1 MALDPREGLHE
12 FTQFKGLRNTVAA
25 RNFEPGDLVTALNT
39 DIDDGENIDR
49 RYGFGSVVVAG
60 VDRSLFAS
68 GSVCL
73 GVGSNALK
81 QILPNY
87 STVTLKSGLI
97 AGRDLSYAPV
107 ADRVYWSN
115 GVDLGCVH
123 EGANRSWGLPVP
135 VLPAFAATG
144 GDLPDGTYQFVVT
157 NIRND
162 GQESGASR
170 AGTLALSA
178 KGGILLSAIPVATD
192 ATIVAKAVYVS
203 TRNGSV
209 LFRAGLIA
217 NATTTF
223 AIRELGD
230 PAAPLQTQFLSAPPA
245 GDFIGY
251 SGGYMLVAD
260 GNRLYPSE
268 AYAPELFDLRKSVPF
283 LDRITMIAPLIDG
296 AWLGTDSEVI
306 WLSGNTPEAWKFEPK
321 ADYGVIPG
329 TASFADGELL
339 GDGSGAG
346 EQTVYFTTKQGI
358 CVGRSG
364 GRMSNLTES
373 RFGFPSQPVG
383 AGIVRRHRGIVQ
395 FLTTLN
401 GPETAANSFT

>member
-1 MALDPREGLHE
+1 MIDKNEGLFE
-12 FTQFKGLRNTVAA
+12 FRAFKGLRNTVDA
-25 RNFEPGDLVTALNT
+25 RDFGPGDLATALNT
-39 DIDDGENIDR
+39 DIDDGESIDR

-73 GVGSNALK
+73 GVGSNVLK
-81 QILPNY
+81 QILPTY
-87 STVTLKSGLI
+87 DTVLLKSGLTP
-97 AGRDLSYAPV
+97 GRDLSYAPV

-135 VLPAFAATG
+135 ALPVFAATG

-157 NIRND
+157 FIRND
-162 GQESGASR
+162 GQESGALR
-170 AGTLALSA
+170 AGTIALTV
-178 KGGILLSAIPVATD
+178 KGGIDLSAIPIAAD
-192 ATIVAKAVYVS
+192 AAVVAKAVYVS

-209 LFRAGLIA
+209 LFRAGLIT
-217 NATTTF
+217 NATTAF

-230 PAAPLQTQFLSAPPA
+230 PSAPLQTQFLSAPPA

-283 LDRITMIAPLIDG
+283 LDRIAMVAPLTDG
-296 AWLGTDSEVI
+296 VWLGTDSEVI
-306 WLSGNTPEAWKFEPK
+306 WLTGATPESWQFVPR

-329 TASFADGELL
+329 TMAYADGELL

-346 EQTVYFTTKQGI
+346 EQIVYFTTKQGI

-364 GRMSNLTES
+364 GKLMNMTES

-383 AGIVRRHRGIVQ
+383 AGVVRRHRGIVQ
-395 FLTTLN
+395 YVATLN
-401 GPETAANSFT
+401 GPETAANAFV